1 MFHAP
6 CNAPAADALERPRR
20 SFILRSVPET
30 SNTDLVLADCGWAAI
45 EAAFAALGRV
55 LLTLDADFRV
65 RRATRT
71 LDAWV
76 CPGATEK
83 IPGHPIED
91 LLGARLFG
99 AGDTLRAKLEQGIRE
114 EGRRALVQCGVGEA
128 RLASLSVAPLP
139 AQGAGAW
146 AEGARYLI
154 VLRPAEED
162 ELILE
167 SALAS
172 QGIVARSPAMLRIL
186 HLVEVLHRSDATVLI
201 TGESGTGKEVV
212 ARALHQSSVRHT
224 GPFVAVNCGALPG
237 DLLESELFG
246 HVRGAFT
253 GAVRDRVGRFEAAQ
267 GGVLF
272 LDEIGDMPLAL
283 QVKLLRVL
291 QERRY
296 ERIGESDSHAMNVR
310 VIAATNV
317 DLKDAT
323 SAGRFRE
330 DLYYRL
336 RVVPIHIPPLRDR
349 REDIEPLA
357 RHLLSRV
364 AARENRAVRLSPDAL
379 RLLQAYPWPG
389 NVRELENAIE
399 YAVALCQRQTIQVE
413 DFPPELSSP
422 EGDSPLDPAP
432 IAPPDASPQA
442 RDDKPSPARA
452 SESAPHER
460 DAPAPTADV
469 PVTAAAEADRI
480 RAALKAHHWRHARA
494 AAELGI
500 SRTTLWRKMRALGLG

>member
-1 MFHAP
+1 MRL
-6 CNAPAADALERPRR
+6 NVVR
-20 SFILRSVPET
+20 SPLSWPIVPET
-30 SNTDLVLADCGWAAI
+30 PKTDLDAANCGWTAV

-55 LLTLDADFRV
+55 LVTLDADFRV
-65 RRATRT
+65 LRATHT

-99 AGDTLRAKLEQGIRE
+99 TEDTLRAKLEQGIRE

-128 RLASLSVAPLP
+128 RLASLSAARLP
-139 AQGAGAW
+139 AEGAGAW
-146 AEGARYLI
+146 AEGAHYMI

-162 ELILE
+162 ALILE

-186 HLVEVLHRSDATVLI
+186 HLVEVLHRSDATVLV

-212 ARALHQSSVRHT
+212 ARALHQSSVRRA

-272 LDEIGDMPLAL
+272 LDEIGDMPLPL

-296 ERIGESDSHAMNVR
+296 ERIGESESHPMNVR

-349 REDIEPLA
+349 TEDIEPLA
-357 RHLLSRV
+357 RHLLSRI

-379 RLLQAYPWPG
+379 RLLLAYRWPG

-399 YAVALCQRQTIQVE
+399 YAIALCQRQTIQVE
-413 DFPPELSSP
+413 DFPPELSIAEP
-422 EGDSPLDPAP
+422 DPPSDPRP
-432 IAPPDASPQA
+432 IAHVQGASAA
-442 RDDKPSPARA
+442 RDVSPPPREVSPHA
-452 SESAPHER
+452 SEPREATAHPHES
-460 DAPAPTADV
+460 DPPPGDE
-469 PVTAAAEADRI
+469 AERI
-480 RAALKAHHWRHARA
+480 RAALKAHQWRHARA

-500 SRTTLWRKMRALGLG
+500 SRTTLWRKMRALGLS